1 MRLTTLLGLDR
12 SALGD
17 ILRGG
22 HPIDP
27 GALDD
32 TEYRGVS
39 LGIPGIVESLT
50 WKTFKKV
57 FHRDPDSGLLRGWN
71 VRMKQRGL
79 DGPWEP
85 MMKKGEPLTFGHFVV
100 VEARAGEVPEGCDR
114 GLLIDYGRGG
124 NRRFDPVSRLR
135 DPIVALEVGSAELL
149 LGWSYL
155 QVGSRQVGTPS
166 YFCLTRDVPLSHTAV
181 PPAA

>member
-1 MRLTTLLGLDR
+1 MRVADLLDLDR
-12 SALGD
+12 PALTD
-17 ILRGG
+17 LLHGG

-27 GALDD
+27 SALDD

-57 FHRDPDSGLLRGWN
+57 FHRDPHSGQLRGWN
-71 VRMKQRGL
+71 VRMKQQGI
-79 DGPWEP
+79 DGPFEP
-85 MMKKGEPLTFGHFVV
+85 IMKRGEPLTFGHFVV
-100 VEARAGEVPEGCDR
+100 VEARPGDVPEGCDR
-114 GLLIDYGRGG
+114 GLLIDYGLGG
-124 NRRFDPVSRLR
+124 NRRLDPVSRLR
-135 DPIVALEVGSAELL
+135 DPIVALEEGSAELL

-155 QVGSRQVGTPS
+155 QIGRRQVPTPS
-166 YFCLTRDVPLSHTAV
+166 FFCLTRDIPLSHRAM

>member
-1 MRLTTLLGLDR
+1 MRVTELLDLDR
-12 SALGD
+12 PALTE
-17 ILRGG
+17 LLHGG

-57 FHRDPDSGLLRGWN
+57 FHRDPETGRLRGWN
-71 VRMKQRGL
+71 VRMKQRGI

-85 MMKKGEPLTFGHFVV
+85 MMKRGQPLTFGHFEV
-100 VEARAGEVPEGCDR
+100 VEARRGEVPAGCER

-124 NRRFDPVSRLR
+124 NRRFDPVCRLR
-135 DPIVALEVGSAELL
+135 DPIVALRAGSAELL

-155 QVGSRQVGTPS
+155 QIGSRQVGTPS
-166 YFCLTRDVPLSHTAV
+166 FFCLSRDVPLSHRAV